1 MWQNPS
7 RGAPHK
13 LRKATKQRDGYKCV
27 KCGSTESLEVDH
39 ILNTAQG
46 GTHTLNNLQTL
57 CHTCHKQKTRQEMS
71 KGHQARRN
79 RAKYPKEQHPGLKT
93 PGDNP
98 RPPT

>member
-13 LRKATKQRDGYKCV
+13 LRKAAKQRDGHKCV
-27 KCGSTESLEVDH
+27 KCGNTNNLEVDH

-71 KGHQARRN
+71 QGHKQRAN
-79 RAKYPKEQHPGLKT
+79 RAKYPTQPHPGLKT
-93 PGDNP
+93 PTPQQKP
-98 RPPT
+98 RG